1 MGFVLFS
8 FVLFTALVAL
18 ITVLKT
24 RGDNLSSNDGYFLG
38 GRSLTAP
45 IIAGSLLL
53 TNLNASSFVGMS
65 ANAYTSNM
73 SVMGYEVC
81 SGIVLV
87 LVALFLL
94 PRYLKQGI
102 TTIPEFIENRFDRST
117 KQFVT
122 WLFLISYFVN
132 MLPVTLYSG
141 AIAMEQLFGIEEIF
155 GLSHIAA
162 VWLMVVIIGVIGS
175 IYAISGGLKA
185 VAISDTLNGIALV
198 IGGLSIPVFAII
210 YLGHGSFADGFQTLS
225 ASHSEKWN
233 AIGSNSD
240 PVPFSTLFTGLL
252 LVNLYYWGTDQSI
265 IQRGLAAKNLE
276 EGQKGVVWAG
286 FLKILTPFMVIIP
299 GIIAYFIYGD
309 GISVQE
315 ADMIYPQLVAQ
326 VLPKWA
332 LGFFAAAMMG
342 AILSTFNSVLNSAST
357 LFSLDIYKA
366 SKRGANKSDVEIVRT
381 GRTFGIIVAIIS
393 MIIAPFIAYAP
404 NGLFDYLQKI
414 NGFFNVPIFTIV
426 FMGYITKRV
435 PPKAAKIGLSYF
447 VPVYGISQ
455 LFGSQSTT
463 FHIVGAAIIGIAVLV
478 AILVNVKAE
487 LKMKSVVLA
496 LIYFVLTTVL
506 LSLAWKYS
514 LHFFHISAVLFVF
527 TSFLMKTIGKW
538 NPQKVEFVLKDNNL
552 VNMKPWRG
560 RVKTSAFV
568 LFCMFTMYIIFSPL
582 GIAKQGGADI
592 YTLIALIVL
601 AIVVF
606 VVAKILD
613 KKVAEKD
620 ARQQAIN

>member
-1 MGFVLFS
+1 
-8 FVLFTALVAL
+8 
-18 ITVLKT
+18 
-24 RGDNLSSNDGYFLG
+24 
-38 GRSLTAP
+38 
-45 IIAGSLLL
+45 
-53 TNLNASSFVGMS
+53 
-65 ANAYTSNM
+65 
-73 SVMGYEVC
+73 
-81 SGIVLV
+81 
-87 LVALFLL
+87 
-94 PRYLKQGI
+94 
-102 TTIPEFIENRFDRST
+102 
-117 KQFVT
+117 
-122 WLFLISYFVN
+122 
-132 MLPVTLYSG
+132 
-141 AIAMEQLFGIEEIF
+141 
-155 GLSHIAA
+155 
-162 VWLMVVIIGVIGS
+162 
-175 IYAISGGLKA
+175 
-185 VAISDTLNGIALV
+185 
-198 IGGLSIPVFAII
+198 
-210 YLGHGSFADGFQTLS
+210 
-225 ASHSEKWN
+225 
-233 AIGSNSD
+233 
-240 PVPFSTLFTGLL
+240 
-252 LVNLYYWGTDQSI
+252 
-265 IQRGLAAKNLE
+265 
-276 EGQKGVVWAG
+276 
-286 FLKILTPFMVIIP
+286 
-299 GIIAYFIYGD
+299 
-309 GISVQE
+309 
-315 ADMIYPQLVAQ
+315 
-326 VLPKWA
+326 
-332 LGFFAAAMMG
+332 
-342 AILSTFNSVLNSAST
+342 
-357 LFSLDIYKA
+357 
-366 SKRGANKSDVEIVRT
+366 
-381 GRTFGIIVAIIS
+381 